1 MNLTSCI
8 TLQFSTTLLLWLTSL
23 SILRSTLSQPPGADD
38 PPGLQL
44 SLALLGSVWL
54 LRKKD
59 LSLGAFP
66 VTKLTN
72 YACVEFPAVYYDT
85 YERVRDSIAFG
96 NDLFVL
102 LARS

>member
-1 MNLTSCI
+1 
-8 TLQFSTTLLLWLTSL
+8 
-23 SILRSTLSQPPGADD
+23 LSQPPGADD